1 MTDFDFLSLSLSL
14 LGISLGL
21 VVKTLVD
28 ARKIQVSCANN

>member
-28 ARKIQVSCANN
+28 TRKIQVKCASN